1 MAEGGRTLRSASQT
15 DLLLAEIKNL
25 KVAIE
30 TSKKEVIDTLRK
42 DIEGLRQ
49 TVHSLTS
56 RVADLEQQNE
66 DMKEKLQQFS
76 WAPEMLTEGIIDE
89 CNQRRS
95 RECNLFISGLPEAE
109 SESAEEA
116 EREDL
121 STFSDII
128 HAIGV
133 KEVGVEQV
141 RRVGRSR
148 GKRPLKV
155 TLESVEQKWKVLKM
169 AAKLRNKSPF
179 SAVFINEDLTPMQQ
193 VQRKEQLKEL
203 KERRGAGEDV
213 VLYRRMVIQ
222 RDSIKNASKNV
233 PWRFFKEQQPRE

>member
-49 TVHSLTS
+49 TVHSLTN
-56 RVADLEQQNE
+56 RVADLEQQNG
-66 DMKEKLQQFS
+66 DMMEKLQQFS

-95 RECNLFISGLPEAE
+95 RECNLFIFGLPEAE

-116 EREDL
+116 ERGDL
-121 STFSDII
+121 SIFSDII

-148 GKRPLKV
+148 GKRPCLLY
-155 TLESVEQKWKVLKM
+155 T
-169 AAKLRNKSPF
+169 SPSPRDLSTSRMPS
-179 SAVFINEDLTPMQQ
+179 SA
-193 VQRKEQLKEL
+193 
-203 KERRGAGEDV
+203 
-213 VLYRRMVIQ
+213 
-222 RDSIKNASKNV
+222 
-233 PWRFFKEQQPRE
+233 